1 MRFSFRSTQATA
13 SCDQGRSSVITVRC
27 DPEASC
33 PAGTCDGC
41 TFHFLWQSASA
52 CPRCTEADYHL
63 IEGAC
68 RGGIQETLYVWNEPK
83 LCTKGVAL
91 PSRSSAPCEV
101 IALWLKVGLGVGAFV
116 AVLLVSLTFY
126 FWKKNKR
133 LEYKYSRLVMSA
145 NKECELPAADSCALA
160 EGEEAEDDVV
170 YTQKPSLLG
179 KLRAIANKGGENSE
193 SVQLNSSHAD
203 RWVLG

>member
-1 MRFSFRSTQATA
+1 
-13 SCDQGRSSVITVRC
+13 DQVMLKKALFHLTVGLC
-27 DPEASC
+27 SSC

-83 LCTKGVAL
+83 LCTKGAAL

-179 KLRAIANKGGENSE
+179 KLRAIANKGGESSE